1 MTTEDIKVLADSEME
16 TGRSLAIGLGIV
28 SAASLVIIGLF
39 TAVTAAN
46 LLAWAFFGIVAF
58 GAAGATGALF
68 WAYRRRN
75 ELLEAFK
82 KNYLPAP
89 KSTPSTLPA
98 ETTKDETQEPGRG
111 GYAERKLHGIPALTW
126 EWMCNYI
133 VKNSWAEEKLEGVQ
147 VPYMPLTYF
156 GKAQGNT
163 IYNQMFHSERGVF
176 IRAGI
181 VGGRVP
187 KQKGNLLIDNPV
199 EMMALIK
206 ALSEE

>member
-28 SAASLVIIGLF
+28 SIASLVIIGSF
-39 TAVTAAN
+39 TFAVIPDLLSVVF
-46 LLAWAFFGIVAF
+46 LLAVGF

-68 WAYRRRN
+68 WAWRRRN
-75 ELLEAFK
+75 RIIAMFVA
-82 KNYLPAP
+82 YALPAP
-89 KSTPSTLPA
+89 VYPTLPQA
-98 ETTKDETQEPGRG
+98 EIDEKPETEDSRG
-111 GYAERKLHGIPALTW
+111 GYAERKLHGIPAITW

-133 VKNSWAEEKLEGVQ
+133 VKNSWAEERLESVQ
-147 VPYMPLTYF
+147 VPYMYPITYF

-163 IYNQMFHSERGVF
+163 VYTQMFHSERGVF

-199 EMMALIK
+199 EMMELIK